1 MDSGFSFS
9 NLIHPQH
16 INLSDGKTRPMH
28 SIHTIG
34 QLINDPWYT
43 IDELK
48 RRHNANVPGRGGHHH
63 QEEDLMFAPNFD
75 VRESANYYFLEGEFP
90 GIANKSDIH
99 IEWVG
104 HQTLVIEAKVVPLD
118 EEAEWAISHGVA
130 GDISSKEGSGVVAEN
145 GGRSRP
151 EERGKELQRLLSGRH
166 LGELHR
172 SFTFPH
178 RVDEDTLKARLS
190 SGLLKILV
198 TKVVSGGEQRRRIEI
213 ED

>member
-1 MDSGFSFS
+1 MDSGFSFFS
-9 NLIHPQH
+9 NPFHPPH
-16 INLSDGKTRPMH
+16 INLSDGKTRPIH

-48 RRHNANVPGRGGHHH
+48 RRHDANVPSHGGHHH
-63 QEEDLMFAPNFD
+63 GESLMFAPNFD

-104 HQTLVIEAKVVPLD
+104 HQTLVIEAKVAPLD
-118 EEAEWAISHGVA
+118 EEAEWAISHDVA
-130 GDISSKEGSGVVAEN
+130 HNISSKEGSGVAAEN
-145 GGRSRP
+145 GDRSMHGK
-151 EERGKELQRLLSGRH
+151 RGKELRGLLSGRH

-172 SFTFPH
+172 SFSFPH
-178 RVDEDTLKARLS
+178 KVEEETLKARLS

-198 TKVVSGGEQRRRIEI
+198 TKVGSEGVQRRRIEI
-213 ED
+213 EG

>member
-16 INLSDGKTRPMH
+16 INLADGKSRPMH

-48 RRHNANVPGRGGHHH
+48 RRHDANVPSHGGHNRG
-63 QEEDLMFAPNFD
+63 EDLMFAPNFD
-75 VRESANYYFLEGEFP
+75 VRESSNYYFLEGEFP

-104 HQTLVIEAKVVPLD
+104 HQTLVIEAKVAPID

-130 GDISSKEGSGVVAEN
+130 GDKSNKEGSGVAAEN
-145 GGRSRP
+145 GDRSRH
-151 EERGKELQRLLSGRH
+151 EKRGKELRGLLSGRH

-178 RVDEDTLKARLS
+178 KIDEESLKARLS

-198 TKVVSGGEQRRRIEI
+198 TKVGSEGESRRRIEI

>member
-9 NLIHPQH
+9 NLVHPQH

-34 QLINDPWYT
+34 QLISDPWYT

-48 RRHNANVPGRGGHHH
+48 RRHNANVPSHGGHH
-63 QEEDLMFAPNFD
+63 QGEDLMFAPNFD

-104 HQTLVIEAKVVPLD
+104 HQTLVIEAKVAPLD

-130 GDISSKEGSGVVAEN
+130 NDTSTKEEPKVTSEN
-145 GGRSRP
+145 GDRSRH
-151 EERGKELQRLLSGRH
+151 EKKGKELRTLLRGRH

-172 SFTFPH
+172 SFSFPH
-178 RVDEDTLKARLS
+178 GVQEETLKARLS

-198 TKVVSGGEQRRRIEI
+198 AKVGSEGEQRRRIEI